1 MNVRRWIL
9 MTAAL
14 VVASPMFAQFTGDG
28 FKNNVVGSLHDLG
41 ANPDPAVSGQITGS
55 TAVCEFCHAPH
66 KIPGFFNGV
75 PTAVNGA
82 VAPLLWNLQVKTVT
96 YPTYGNSPILAALD
110 VRSPSL
116 AGPTKQASY
125 MSLLCMSCHDGGI
138 AASSFYY
145 TDVLGTIGTIGANV
159 IPNIGNSGGDGLAND
174 HPVDFTYSAALAA
187 SAGGLQTPTEG
198 AAVRVP
204 YVGKTTPFPLFKD
217 QPTDTSGRVE
227 CATCH
232 NPHDNTKNGGNYF
245 LRMENAGSAVC
256 LNCHGN

>member
-1 MNVRRWIL
+1 MA
-9 MTAAL
+9 AAL
-14 VVASPMFAQFTGDG
+14 AVASPVFAQFTGDG
-28 FKNNVVGSLHDLG
+28 FKNTVVGSPHDLSANADVGIAG
-41 ANPDPAVSGQITGS
+41 A

-66 KIPGFFNGV
+66 KIPGMYGGV
-75 PTAVNGA
+75 PLG
-82 VAPLLWNLQVKTVT
+82 VAAPPMLWNLQIKTVT

-110 VRSPSL
+110 VRSPSE
-116 AGPTKQASY
+116 AGPTKQAAY
-125 MSLLCMSCHDGGI
+125 MSLLCLSCHDGSI
-138 AASSFYY
+138 SAASFYFS
-145 TDVLGTIGTIGANV
+145 DPVIFGNLASMGAINV
-159 IPNIGNSGGDGLAND
+159 IPNIGNSAGAGLAND
-174 HPVDFTYSAALAA
+174 HPVDFTYSAALAT

-198 AAVRVP
+198 AAIRIP
-204 YVGKTTPFPLFKD
+204 YVGKNQPLPLFKD